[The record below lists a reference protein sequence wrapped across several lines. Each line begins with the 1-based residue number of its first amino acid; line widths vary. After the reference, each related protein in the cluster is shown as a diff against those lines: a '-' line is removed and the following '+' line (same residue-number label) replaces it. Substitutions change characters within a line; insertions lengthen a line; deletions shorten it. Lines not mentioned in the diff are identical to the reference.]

1 MYTPREARFATKSE
15 IVSILKKAREKRE
28 EEERRR
34 RWAEFSAT
42 KICQHFNKLVQIGE
56 KATAERSEQGP
67 FAKKIIFTFIALLI
81 PILSQ
86 SSYNITQGAPGWAL
100 QGPRDPSEEA

>member
-1 MYTPREARFATKSE
+1 MYTPREARFATRSD
-15 IVSILKKAREKRE
+15 IVSILKNAREERE

-42 KICQHFNKLVQIGE
+42 KFVNILTDVFRLVRKQQQNDVSKVPLQTNYIYLH
-56 KATAERSEQGP
+56 
-67 FAKKIIFTFIALLI
+67 LLI

-86 SSYNITQGAPGWAL
+86 SSYNITQGSAGWAL

>member
-1 MYTPREARFATKSE
+1 MYTPSEARFATKSE
-15 IVSILKKAREKRE
+15 IVSILKKAREERE

-86 SSYNITQGAPGWAL
+86 SSHNTIQGSAGWAL